1 MHWKVKALS
10 AIIVLNLLLLLAIGL
25 GLLLTKPKTDDDGEP
40 IPPLLEEKISTVTP
54 PEPPDLS
61 TVPSGLKEAE

>member
-10 AIIVLNLLLLLAIGL
+10 ASLVLNLLLLLAIGV

-40 IPPLLEEKISTVTP
+40 VPPALEEKAPAITP

-61 TVPSGLKEAE
+61 TVPRGLEAE